1 MNKILIVDDDVIF
14 VDKFNQRALKN
25 GFELFEANSLEQLR
39 IKIKEVEHKIGAV
52 ILDIKCL
59 LTDDQIIED
68 RAFISQALSFLDIN
82 YRHMPRVIL
91 TGDTNEFDNL
101 QTLYSQEKL
110 FLKQPEGFEE
120 LFKVLEKLCDNSVNL
135 KIKKEYSDIFEIFE
149 QGLMNNSQ
157 EVQMLN
163 ILKNLDEQD
172 SSKFGGILRDIRA
185 MQEAIYKKIN
195 QKDKAIIPDDM
206 FESNGK
212 IIWNKLMKHLIGRT
226 SETNCIQQRI
236 PVTSSYKNQTIF
248 NFADSL
254 YWSCGEYI
262 HEDTNRT
269 YMISNYALK
278 SLIYN
283 LLELMIWAKSYLK

>member
-1 MNKILIVDDDVIF
+1 MDKILIVDDDVIF

-82 YRHMPRVIL
+82 YRHIPRVIL

-101 QTLYSQEKL
+101 QTLYPQEKL

-120 LFKVLEKLCDNSVNL
+120 LFKELFKLCNNSENL

-149 QGLMNNSQ
+149 QGLMYNSQ

-195 QKDKAIIPDDM
+195 QKNPTIIPNDKFKISDGM
-206 FESNGK
+206 IEFNSLMAHLNGNLDK
-212 IIWNKLMKHLIGRT
+212 NNKYIPTTVIYQNNLINHFANTIYRGCGKYVHTTT
-226 SETNCIQQRI
+226 STE
-236 PVTSSYKNQTIF
+236 
-248 NFADSL
+248 
-254 YWSCGEYI
+254 
-262 HEDTNRT
+262 

-283 LLELMIWAKSYLK
+283 LLELMIWAKQYLK

>member
-110 FLKQPEGFEE
+110 FLK
-120 LFKVLEKLCDNSVNL
+120 K
-135 KIKKEYSDIFEIFE
+135 
-149 QGLMNNSQ
+149 
-157 EVQMLN
+157 
-163 ILKNLDEQD
+163 
-172 SSKFGGILRDIRA
+172 
-185 MQEAIYKKIN
+185 
-195 QKDKAIIPDDM
+195 
-206 FESNGK
+206 
-212 IIWNKLMKHLIGRT
+212 
-226 SETNCIQQRI
+226 
-236 PVTSSYKNQTIF
+236 
-248 NFADSL
+248 
-254 YWSCGEYI
+254 
-262 HEDTNRT
+262 
-269 YMISNYALK
+269 
-278 SLIYN
+278 
-283 LLELMIWAKSYLK
+283 